1 MLNQDSSCYS
11 WSSVSQPFEI
21 RVEKRELSDD
31 EEEPWS
37 ESFKSQSTQKLTQ
50 ESSQMKL
57 FSSKRS
63 SQASDSQVGAS
74 YSQYGNKN
82 YKEEKNNDEKI
93 SFYLKLGKN
102 KNFKFM

>member
-1 MLNQDSSCYS
+1 
-11 WSSVSQPFEI
+11 
-21 RVEKRELSDD
+21 
-31 EEEPWS
+31 
-37 ESFKSQSTQKLTQ
+37 
-50 ESSQMKL
+50 MKL

-82 YKEEKNNDEKI
+82 YKEEKNDDEKI